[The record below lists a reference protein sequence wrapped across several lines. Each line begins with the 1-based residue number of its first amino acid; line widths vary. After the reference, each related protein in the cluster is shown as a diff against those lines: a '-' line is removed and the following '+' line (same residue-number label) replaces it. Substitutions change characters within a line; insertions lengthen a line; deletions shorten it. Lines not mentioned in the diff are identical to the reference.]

1 MLSDHEQRELDMI
14 KQGLADDQQLVE
26 VLGGDAPI
34 PSRTKWIRA
43 VVSFGILL
51 LVLGALCGDGRL
63 VLEGLLIGSAG
74 IAWSWWRRWRAAKA
88 ARRAAATPSPGLAGP
103 TD

>member
-14 KQGLADDQQLVE
+14 KRGLADDHQLVE

-34 PSRTKWIRA
+34 PSRSKWIRTI
-43 VVSFGILL
+43 VGFGVLL
-51 LVLGALCGDGRL
+51 LVLGTVCGDGRL

-74 IAWSWWRRWRAAKA
+74 IAWSRWRRWRAAKA